1 MAAARA
7 STSEAHGAPVIPVNL
22 DFSQNHFELMGLPV
36 GFALDRAALE
46 DAYRRLQG
54 QLHPDRFAQS
64 GDQERRLAVQG
75 AAWVN
80 EAYATLKDDTRRAR
94 YLLTLQGVEFN
105 DERDTASDPVF
116 LMEQMELREALEE
129 APEAADPLGRLDAL
143 SGDIAARRKALSAQF
158 AEALDA
164 DRVDEAK
171 TLVLKMRFYD
181 KLRDEARRT
190 AERLEDEL
198 L

>member
-1 MAAARA
+1 M
-7 STSEAHGAPVIPVNL
+7 SPVDL
-22 DFSQNHFELMGLPV
+22 DFSQNHFALMGLPV
-36 GFALDRAALE
+36 AFALDRDALE

-64 GDQERRLAVQG
+64 GDQQRRLAVQG

-94 YLLTLQGVEFN
+94 YLLTLKGVEFN
-105 DERDTASDPVF
+105 DERDTANDPAF

-143 SGDIAARRKALSAQF
+143 SGDIAARRKALSMQF

-171 TLVLKMRFYD
+171 ALVLKMRFYD
-181 KLRDEARRT
+181 KLRDEAKRM
-190 AERLEDEL
+190 AERLEDDL